1 MRLAGLEP
9 AKRVFSSLLIIAF
22 LCAILLTFI
31 HGFPSYVNGYFAP
44 RGRHGQ
50 KKLCGIVRLCGKCAV
65 VGGGLNLCGN
75 CAGALP
81 GQHCKRAV
89 AGHCARLARLVAGL
103 VAGCGSPRGGLVG
116 RARNL
121 FFPARPVPAG
131 CRVGGE
137 SGPRSLRHTP
147 LLRELNFWKVLL
159 NQHQWKTSSD
169 FSILTSPRSQTTH
182 PTAPK
187 PHS

>member
-1 MRLAGLEP
+1 MAHSIALRDKFHPSEGKLVRLAGLEP

-75 CAGALP
+75 CAGALAI
-81 GQHCKRAV
+81 GFA
-89 AGHCARLARLVAGL
+89 
-103 VAGCGSPRGGLVG
+103 S
-116 RARNL
+116 
-121 FFPARPVPAG
+121 
-131 CRVGGE
+131 
-137 SGPRSLRHTP
+137 
-147 LLRELNFWKVLL
+147 
-159 NQHQWKTSSD
+159 
-169 FSILTSPRSQTTH
+169 
-182 PTAPK
+182 
-187 PHS
+187 